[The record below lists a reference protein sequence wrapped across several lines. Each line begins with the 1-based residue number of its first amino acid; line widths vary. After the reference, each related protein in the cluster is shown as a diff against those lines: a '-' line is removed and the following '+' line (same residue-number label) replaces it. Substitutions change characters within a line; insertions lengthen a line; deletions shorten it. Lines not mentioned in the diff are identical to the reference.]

1 MSSIGPFQFP
11 QNGFNAVIFDLD
23 GTLVDSMSAHFEAWC
38 EALALHGA
46 SGIFKEDIFHAMGGR
61 PTIDVAVELNDGYN
75 LRLDPAAVAFA
86 KREAFLKRLPGIRLI
101 REVSEFAA
109 SLRGKIPMA
118 VASGG
123 TRMVVEKELQI
134 VGISDWF
141 DEVLCAEDVN
151 EGKPSPEVF
160 LKAARL
166 LNVAPADCLA
176 LDDAPA
182 GIIAATRAG
191 MQVLGIPSA
200 LSSAA

>member
-1 MSSIGPFQFP
+1 MSSIGSFNFP
-11 QNGFNAVIFDLD
+11 KDGYRAVIFDLD

-46 SGIFKEDIFHAMGGR
+46 SSIFKEDIFYAMGGR
-61 PTIDVAVELNDGYN
+61 PTIDVAVELNNGYN

-86 KREAFLKRLPGIRLI
+86 KREAFLKRLHHIRLI
-101 REVSEFAA
+101 REVSDFAA

-123 TRMVVEKELQI
+123 TRMVVEKQLQI

-141 DEVLCAEDVN
+141 DEVLCAEDVS
-151 EGKPSPEVF
+151 EGKPSPECF
-160 LKAARL
+160 LKAAKL
-166 LNVAPADCLA
+166 LGVAPADCLA

-191 MQVLGIPSA
+191 MQVLGIPSP